1 LSYTWHQPFV
11 PSYMCAISEMLNTQ
25 VANLVGYVVG
35 PSGIKVL
42 IARMVGKDGELQF
55 RIHPLVMDFI

>member
-1 LSYTWHQPFV
+1 
-11 PSYMCAISEMLNTQ
+11 MCAISEMFNTQ

-42 IARMVGKDGELQF
+42 ISRMAGKDGELQF
-55 RIHPLVMDFI
+55 HIHPLVMDSI